1 MGGLIAIRLQGIDS
15 LLAWGLIIA
24 GLLALVPFGRLEAA
38 QAEPLVDVR
47 LLGQPTQWPIQFTA
61 FLFGMSVLGAQ
72 IPLSTFARTD
82 PEVGY
87 GLGADAGF
95 VSTLI
100 GLYVVS
106 LVVGALTLPL
116 LARLAGPRGALI
128 IGCLF
133 VALGYALWLPLHDTT
148 GQALMNMAVAGLGS
162 GVLVRSEEHTS
173 ELQSLMRI
181 SYAVFCLKKKTKT
194 NK

>member
-47 LLGQPTQWPIQFTA
+47 LLGQPTQWPIQFTP
-61 FLFGMSVLGAQ
+61 FLFGMSVLGAK

-82 PEVGY
+82 PEVGI
-87 GLGADAGF
+87 GFGAYAGF

-100 GLYVVS
+100 GLSFVS
-106 LVVGALTLPL
+106 LFVCALTLPL
-116 LARLAGPRGALI
+116 LALLTGPLDALLIVRLFL
-128 IGCLF
+128 
-133 VALGYALWLPLHDTT
+133 ALGYPLF
-148 GQALMNMAVAGLGS
+148 L
-162 GVLVRSEEHTS
+162 
-173 ELQSLMRI
+173 
-181 SYAVFCLKKKTKT
+181 
-194 NK
+194 